1 MRARASWILFGLI
14 VSSPT
19 TAFADVISDEEAE
32 CRSKKAGDACTVRGE
47 AGTCAT
53 SSCARN
59 DYSEGVP
66 PKTKQVECLI
76 CEPGKP
82 AEKVEAEEEEA
93 PEATKEAT
101 KEEAPEKSAEA
112 EKKSG
117 GCVVGGEPPLSLGLA
132 LLGLGVLARRR
143 RVTAADRC

>member
-82 AEKVEAEEEEA
+82 AEKVEAEEEA

-132 LLGLGVLARRR
+132 FLGLGVLARRR